1 MVESMELAGQ
11 VAMVT
16 GAGRGI
22 GRAIAMTFAGAGAK
36 VAVTG
41 RNQQRRDRVSADI
54 VSAGGE
60 ALAIPLDVTKDD
72 QVSNAVSQ
80 LISHWGR
87 IDILV
92 NNAGI
97 IVYDS
102 PLWATDVPEWDE
114 MMAVNLRGVFLC
126 CRGVLPHMMERG
138 QGLIINIG
146 SAMVRR
152 ATGEDLG
159 PYTASKWGVVGYTV
173 SLARSLRSHGVRVNG
188 INPGMVDTDMT
199 RASNP
204 SGDPKWTTP
213 QEIAQ
218 TALFLAT
225 RAPKGMTGQFIDAF
239 GI

>member
-1 MVESMELAGQ
+1 MELTGQ

-22 GRAIAMTFAGAGAK
+22 GRAIAMTFAAEGAK

-41 RNQQRRDRVSADI
+41 RNKDRREGVAADI
-54 VSAGGE
+54 ISAGGE
-60 ALAIPLDVTKDD
+60 ALAIPLDVTKED
-72 QVSNAVSQ
+72 QASDAVGQ

-114 MMAVNLRGVFLC
+114 MMGVNLRGVFLC
-126 CRGVLPHMMERG
+126 CRRVIPHMIERRH
-138 QGLIINIG
+138 GLIINIG

-152 ATGEDLG
+152 DTGEDLG
-159 PYTASKWGVVGYTV
+159 PYTASKWGVMGYTV

-188 INPGMVDTDMT
+188 INPGAVDTDMT
-199 RASNP
+199 RDYEPA
-204 SGDPKWTTP
+204 GDPQWTTP
-213 QEIAQ
+213 EEIAQ
-218 TALFLAT
+218 TVLYLAT